1 MKSFLKTNELIEA
14 LNNRYA
20 VKKFEKRN
28 LSEAEKSELED
39 TVKSILQL
47 TPTSFWLQAYK
58 FINVKNT
65 ELREQLKKYSWDQS
79 QITDSDILIVFA
91 VPTNFDRKFIEKHTE
106 NLQKIRWITDE
117 KKASV
122 TNFITASTIENW
134 KSIWLNNFE
143 DWLTCQVYIA
153 LWNLMTWLAVLWID
167 ACPIEWFSNEK
178 YDELLNLKEKN
189 LSSKVILA
197 IWKRWAEDKYQN
209 EKKVR
214 FPKEELFI
222 DL

>member
-28 LSEAEKSELED
+28 LSETEKSELED

-79 QITDSDILIVFA
+79 QITDSDMLIVFA

-122 TNFITASTIENW
+122 TDFITASTIENW
-134 KSIWLNNFE
+134 KSIWLNSFE
-143 DWLTCQVYIA
+143 DWLTCQAYIA
-153 LWNLMTWLAVLWID
+153 LWNLITWLAVLWID

>member
-79 QITDSDILIVFA
+79 QITDSDMLIVFA

-122 TNFITASTIENW
+122 TDFIVSSTIENW

-143 DWLTCQVYIA
+143 DWLTYQVYIA

>member
-14 LNNRYA
+14 LNNIYA

-65 ELREQLKKYSWDQS
+65 ELREQLKKHSWDQS
-79 QITDSDILIVFA
+79 QITDSDMLIVFA

-122 TNFITASTIENW
+122 TDFITASTIEYW

-143 DWLTCQVYIA
+143 AWLTCQAYIA
-153 LWNLMTWLAVLWID
+153 LWNLITWLAVLWID

>member
-28 LSEAEKSELED
+28 LSETEKSELED

-47 TPTSFWLQAYK
+47 TPTSFGLQAYK

-106 NLQKIRWITDE
+106 NLQKIRGITDE

-122 TNFITASTIENW
+122 TDFIVFSTIENG
-134 KSIWLNNFE
+134 KSIGLNNFE
-143 DWLTCQVYIA
+143 DWLTYQVYIA
-153 LWNLMTWLAVLWID
+153 LGNLMTGLAVLGID
-167 ACPIEWFSNEK
+167 ACPIEGFSNEK

-197 IWKRWAEDKYQN
+197 IGKRGAEDKYQN

>member
-28 LSEAEKSELED
+28 LSETEKSELED

-58 FINVKNT
+58 FINVKNK

-106 NLQKIRWITDE
+106 NLQKIRWITNE

-122 TNFITASTIENW
+122 TDFIVSSTIENW

-143 DWLTCQVYIA
+143 DWLTYQVYIA

>member
-65 ELREQLKKYSWDQS
+65 ELREQLKKHSWDQS
-79 QITDSDILIVFA
+79 QITDSDMLIVFA

-122 TNFITASTIENW
+122 TDFITASTIEYW

-143 DWLTCQVYIA
+143 DWLTYQVYIA

>member
-1 MKSFLKTNELIEA
+1 LKKEIYLK
-14 LNNRYA
+14 L
-20 VKKFEKRN
+20 K
-28 LSEAEKSELED
+28 KSELED

-79 QITDSDILIVFA
+79 QITDSDMLIVFA

-122 TNFITASTIENW
+122 TDFIVSSTIENW

-143 DWLTCQVYIA
+143 DWLTYQVYIA

>member
-122 TNFITASTIENW
+122 TDFIVSSTIENW

-143 DWLTCQVYIA
+143 DWLTYQVYIA

>member
-65 ELREQLKKYSWDQS
+65 EFREQLKKYSWDQS
-79 QITDSDILIVFA
+79 QITDSDMLIVFA

-122 TNFITASTIENW
+122 TDFIVSSTIENW

-143 DWLTCQVYIA
+143 AWLTCQAYIA
-153 LWNLMTWLAVLWID
+153 LWNLITWLAVLWID

>member
-28 LSEAEKSELED
+28 LYETEKSELED

-79 QITDSDILIVFA
+79 QITDSDILIDFA
-91 VPTNFDRKFIEKHTE
+91 VTTNFDRKFIEKHTE

-122 TNFITASTIENW
+122 TDFIVSSTIENW

-143 DWLTCQVYIA
+143 DWLTCQAYIA

>member
-65 ELREQLKKYSWDQS
+65 ELREQLKKHSWDQS
-79 QITDSDILIVFA
+79 QITDSDMLIVFA

-122 TNFITASTIENW
+122 TDFITASTIEYW

-143 DWLTCQVYIA
+143 AWLTCQAYIA
-153 LWNLMTWLAVLWID
+153 LWNLITWLAVLWID

-197 IWKRWAEDKYQN
+197 I
-209 EKKVR
+209 
-214 FPKEELFI
+214 
-222 DL
+222 

>member
-28 LSEAEKSELED
+28 LYETEKSELED

-122 TNFITASTIENW
+122 TDFIVSSTIENW

-143 DWLTCQVYIA
+143 DWLTYQVYIA

>member
-122 TNFITASTIENW
+122 TDFIVSSTIENW

>member
-1 MKSFLKTNELIEA
+1 MKSFLKTNELIKA

-28 LSEAEKSELED
+28 LSETEKSELED

-79 QITDSDILIVFA
+79 QITDSDMLIVFA

-122 TNFITASTIENW
+122 TDFIVSSTIENW

-143 DWLTCQVYIA
+143 NWLTCQAYIA
-153 LWNLMTWLAVLWID
+153 LWNLITWLAVLWID

>member
-79 QITDSDILIVFA
+79 QITDSDMLIVFA

-122 TNFITASTIENW
+122 TDFIVSSTIENW

-143 DWLTCQVYIA
+143 DWLTYQVYIA

-209 EKKVR
+209 EKR
-214 FPKEELFI
+214 
-222 DL
+222 